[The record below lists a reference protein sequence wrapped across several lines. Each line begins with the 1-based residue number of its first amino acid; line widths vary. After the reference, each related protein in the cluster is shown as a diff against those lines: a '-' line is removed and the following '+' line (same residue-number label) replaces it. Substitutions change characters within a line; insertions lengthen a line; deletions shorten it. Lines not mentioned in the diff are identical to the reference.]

1 MTKIFLAVDQE
12 ILLDG
17 MKTIIMEQVPGIQ
30 IVGEACTDLQLQEEI
45 SNEADLLII
54 DMKYSI
60 PALLER
66 IHQLK
71 GSLKSLKIILISSI
85 EYETL
90 IPDLFEKG
98 ISGMLY
104 KNCEKDELKFAINK
118 ISKGKLFISSE
129 IAHRLL
135 INQQFPTSLKHQTIA
150 NLQLSKRELQVLQ
163 LIAEGLTNNEIAD
176 RIFTSRRTVE
186 THRKNLIEKTASKNT
201 ASLIR
206 FALCN
211 GLISGR
217 VVQQEE
223 KVLTEATVTT

>member
-17 MKTIIMEQVPGIQ
+17 MKTIIMEQLPGIQ
-30 IVGEACTDLQLQEEI
+30 MVGEACTDMQLQEEI
-45 SNEADLLII
+45 SNDVDALII
-54 DMKYSI
+54 DMKYPI
-60 PALLER
+60 PTLMDR
-66 IHQLK
+66 IVQLK
-71 GSLKSLKIILISSI
+71 SRFKNLKIIIISSP
-85 EYETL
+85 EYESL
-90 IPDLFEKG
+90 APDLFEKG
-98 ISGMLY
+98 ISGMLL
-104 KNCEKDELKFAINK
+104 KNCEKDELKFAISR
-118 ISKGKLFISSE
+118 ISKNKLFISSE

-135 INQQFPTSLKHQTIA
+135 VNQLFPASLKHQTIA

-186 THRKNLIEKTASKNT
+186 THRKNLIEKTSSKNT

-211 GLISGR
+211 GLISGKI
-217 VVQQEE
+217 VQEDKSLSE
-223 KVLTEATVTT
+223 VTA

>member
-17 MKTIIMEQVPGIQ
+17 MRTIILEQAPGVQ
-30 IVGEACTDLQLQEEI
+30 IAGEACTDMQLQEEI
-45 SNEADLLII
+45 SNEVDLLII
-54 DMKYSI
+54 DIKYSI
-60 PALLER
+60 PALMER
-66 IHQLK
+66 IKQLK
-71 GSLKSLKIILISSI
+71 ASFKNLKIILISTS
-85 EYETL
+85 EYESL
-90 IPDLFEKG
+90 VPDLFEKG
-98 ISGMLY
+98 LSGMLY
-104 KNCEKDELKFAINK
+104 KNCEKDELRFAINR
-118 ISKGKLFISSE
+118 INKGKLFISSE

-135 INQQFPTSLKHQTIA
+135 LHQQFPASLKQQTIA

-186 THRKNLIEKTASKNT
+186 THRKNLIEKTGSKNT

-206 FALCN
+206 FAICN

-217 VVQQEE
+217 VVQEE
-223 KVLTEATVTT
+223 KTLAEVSVTA